1 MYNFKH
7 ISRFLLGLILAGN
20 VHTIALA
27 QAPKADSTVK
37 MTALGTS
44 KVWGTVDGIALEGL
58 VQGPSTSKAPLQVA
72 CVFEYT
78 EGDIFNP
85 PALPAALNGMIH
97 LDEALKG
104 IITDIRKSGQ
114 FKGHAYETLL
124 IEPPAGSLSSK
135 KLLLIG
141 LGNRN
146 AFTPDLMI
154 GIGSVAMREALR
166 LNATHFAFA
175 SDIKDAGI
183 DSPTALVAG
192 NVVKGM
198 IEAYRT
204 QTYLSSKKMAI
215 KKPVAKVTLLAG
227 PAFFTVAGEGIRE
240 AIQSFN

>member
-1 MYNFKH
+1 MNRFKH
-7 ISRFLLGLILAGN
+7 SSRFLAGFILA
-20 VHTIALA
+20 VSLQTAALA
-27 QAPKADSTVK
+27 QAPKAD
-37 MTALGTS
+37 TAQKLTAIGTS
-44 KVWGTVDGIALEGL
+44 KVWGTIDGIALEGL

-85 PALPAALNGMIH
+85 PALPAAFNGMVH
-97 LDEALKG
+97 LDHDLKG

-124 IEPPAGSLSSK
+124 IEPPAGSFSSK

-141 LGNRN
+141 LGDRN
-146 AFTPDLMI
+146 AFNADLMV

-166 LNATHFAFA
+166 LNFTSFAFA
-175 SDIKDAGI
+175 ADIKDAGI

-198 IEAYRT
+198 ISAYRT
-204 QTYLSSKKMAI
+204 QTYLSSKKMAE
-215 KKPVAKVTLLAG
+215 KKPMAKVSLLAG

>member
-1 MYNFKH
+1 MNSFKH

-20 VHTIALA
+20 VHTTSLA
-27 QAPKADSTVK
+27 QAHKADSTVK
-37 MTALGTS
+37 MAALGTS
-44 KVWGTVDGIALEGL
+44 KVWGNVDGIALEGL
-58 VQGPSTSKAPLQVA
+58 VQGPSTSNAPLQVA

-85 PALPAALNGMIH
+85 PALPAAFNGMVH

-114 FKGHAYETLL
+114 FAGHAYETLL

-141 LGNRN
+141 LGNRHT
-146 AFTPDLMI
+146 FTPDLMV

-175 SDIKDAGI
+175 ADIKDAGI

-192 NVVKGM
+192 NVVKG
-198 IEAYRT
+198 IISAYRT
-204 QTYLSSKKMAI
+204 QAYLSSKKMAV
-215 KKPVAKVTLLAG
+215 KKPVTKVSLLAG